1 MIAWSKGLG
10 KNELTIDFAKCN
22 VKREGGNIVLIGT
35 LHPTLWDCRVTFMPE
50 DLLGLMKL
58 VFSPAMLGLLVR
70 NVTCFYSFIRDKF
83 ILRRM
88 GFKASEMEAPP

>member
-10 KNELTIDFAKCN
+10 KKELTIDFSKCN
-22 VKREGGNIVLIGT
+22 VKREEGNLVLNGT
-35 LHPTLWDCRVTFMPE
+35 LYPSLWDCKVTFMPE

-58 VFSPAMLGLLVR
+58 VFSFAMQGLIIR
-70 NVTCFYSFIRDKF
+70 NLSCIYLFIKDKF

-88 GFKASEMEAPP
+88 GLKESETEASS

>member
-10 KNELTIDFAKCN
+10 KKELTIDFAKCD
-22 VKREGGNIVLIGT
+22 VKRKDGNLVLNGT
-35 LHPTLWDCRVTFMPE
+35 LYPSLWDCKVTFMPQ

-58 VFSPAMLGLLVR
+58 VFSLPMLGLFVR
-70 NVTCFYSFIRDKF
+70 NVTCVFSFIRDKF